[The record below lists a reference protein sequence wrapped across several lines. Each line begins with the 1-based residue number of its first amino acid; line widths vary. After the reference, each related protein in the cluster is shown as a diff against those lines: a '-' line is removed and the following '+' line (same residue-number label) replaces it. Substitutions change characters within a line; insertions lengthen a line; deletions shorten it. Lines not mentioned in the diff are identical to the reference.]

1 MFCERW
7 ASSGQGKK
15 NPFLSRVAVLT
26 WALRSRI
33 LIFAILESH
42 KLKGWCG
49 YPWPCCPELC
59 RWWCV
64 GLQPEQATRGSFLQQ
79 PRVGA
84 RPPNLHA
91 FVRFAC
97 VKQELQENPSCCW
110 TLRVCS
116 LVFGSGL
123 IEWSHGK
130 GHGSALANAGVFQW
144 QKETKEKPVLLSVS
158 PESCVLARKRLFGCV
173 ACTRCAGGGKV
184 RNKNCIN
191 WLY

>member
-1 MFCERW
+1 MVSLQSKLKMLSPLWMTLLSRHIQERAVIFNSW
-7 ASSGQGKK
+7 CPQTGSVSCILSISTVDWCSVKGGHHQLRGEK

-42 KLKGWCG
+42 KLKGWWG

-84 RPPNLHA
+84 RPPNSHA
-91 FVRFAC
+91 LVRFAC
-97 VKQELQENPSCCW
+97 VKHELQENPSCCW

-116 LVFGSGL
+116 LVFWVWSNRMIPWKRSRFCSG
-123 IEWSHGK
+123 
-130 GHGSALANAGVFQW
+130 
-144 QKETKEKPVLLSVS
+144 
-158 PESCVLARKRLFGCV
+158 
-173 ACTRCAGGGKV
+173 
-184 RNKNCIN
+184 
-191 WLY
+191 